1 MSNFKPLEFQDYR
14 KDNISRLAQMIENPY
29 LDFAPS
35 KQSLGK
41 KTMCVV
47 EYTDLMGRKHTI
59 RCSNKKQMREAQ
71 LFLSIFKSE
80 ALKVSQIVSEYPV
93 KFGRIQKSYMSA
105 FRAEMKEL
113 GFTNKFINE
122 IAGW

>member
-93 KFGRIQKSYMSA
+93 KFGRIQNSYMSA

>member
-93 KFGRIQKSYMSA
+93 KFGRIQNSYMSA
-105 FRAEMKEL
+105 FRAEMKEFS
-113 GFTNKFINE
+113 FTNKFINE

>member
-80 ALKVSQIVSEYPV
+80 ALKVSQIVSEYPI

-105 FRAEMKEL
+105 FRAEMKEFS
-113 GFTNKFINE
+113 FTNKFINE

>member
-1 MSNFKPLEFQDYR
+1 MSNYKPLEFKEYLKSNQ
-14 KDNISRLAQMIENPY
+14 SRLAQMIENPY

-41 KTMCVV
+41 KTMCIV

-59 RCSNKKQMREAQ
+59 KCSNKKQMREAQ
-71 LFLSIFKSE
+71 LFLSIFKEES
-80 ALKVSQIVSEYPV
+80 LKVKQIVSQYPV
-93 KFGRIQKSYMSA
+93 KLGRIQKSYMSA
-105 FRAEMKEL
+105 FRADMKEL

>member
-41 KTMCVV
+41 KTMCIV

-80 ALKVSQIVSEYPV
+80 ALKVSQIVSEYPI